1 MISGCFS
8 NMMFCLF
15 IVRWYVCVCVCS
27 KKPWQYSYK
36 AESVNMEDS
45 PTGKYTIR
53 GLDDYDKRV
62 RRHAHSNHLA
72 LSPPI
77 DLLPY
82 RAPLQ
87 PLTSRYSCPGT
98 MDPQMKYDRMDYSAV
113 LSAIH
118 VQTLG
123 EEAGGRRYVLSMGE
137 EVKEPRIEV
146 HSTLSKRLAYAKS
159 LSSKTSRKPQDKE
172 CGCCSVC
179 LLHGAPPRRYSAQGL
194 VIGPAPLKASWNSTV
209 VEGVAYPTVSVHGY
223 SSPHIQARKLT

>member
-1 MISGCFS
+1 M
-8 NMMFCLF
+8 
-15 IVRWYVCVCVCS
+15 CVCS
-27 KKPWQYSYK
+27 RKPWQYSYK

-62 RRHAHSNHLA
+62 RRHAHSNHLALSPPIDLLQWPRNHLA

-179 LLHGAPPRRYSAQGL
+179 LLHGAPPLHYSAQGL
-194 VIGPAPLKASWNSTV
+194 VIGPAPLKAS
-209 VEGVAYPTVSVHGY
+209 
-223 SSPHIQARKLT
+223 